1 MNTELRMI
9 TDEEKEDMA
18 RIEELRYLF
27 SLLED
32 DIEENTYQD
41 NRTTFKTLR
50 GLEELEN
57 GMTRAMSRI
66 RQVTDA
72 IIERKD
78 VKAQFQLISQ
88 LINRKKLDERE
99 RTKQIS
105 NRLKR
110 EATVFQLI
118 KYSNHLVS
126 IFPILQTM
134 NYIEA

>member
-1 MNTELRMI
+1 MNAELNTIEQKETEAPLQ
-9 TDEEKEDMA
+9 ELGYLYA
-18 RIEELRYLF
+18 LIEEDRK
-27 SLLED
+27 D
-32 DIEENTYQD
+32 DKQSNET
-41 NRTTFKTLR
+41 RMRVLR
-50 GLEELEN
+50 GL
-57 GMTRAMSRI
+57 
-66 RQVTDA
+66 DA
-72 IIERKD
+72 ISRLIEAIITK
-78 VKAQFQLISQ
+78 VEFKAHFESISQ

-126 IFPILQTM
+126 LFPILQTM

>member
-1 MNTELRMI
+1 MNAELNTIEQKETEAPLQ
-9 TDEEKEDMA
+9 ELGYLFA
-18 RIEELRYLF
+18 LIEEDRK
-27 SLLED
+27 D
-32 DIEENTYQD
+32 DKQSNETSM
-41 NRTTFKTLR
+41 RVLR
-50 GLEELEN
+50 GL
-57 GMTRAMSRI
+57 
-66 RQVTDA
+66 DA
-72 IIERKD
+72 ISRLIEAIITK
-78 VKAQFQLISQ
+78 VEFKAHFESISQ

-126 IFPILQTM
+126 LFPIPQTM

>member
-1 MNTELRMI
+1 MNAELNTIEQKETEAPLQ
-9 TDEEKEDMA
+9 ELGYLYA
-18 RIEELRYLF
+18 LIEEDRK
-27 SLLED
+27 
-32 DIEENTYQD
+32 D
-41 NRTTFKTLR
+41 NKQSNETRMRVLR
-50 GLEELEN
+50 GL
-57 GMTRAMSRI
+57 
-66 RQVTDA
+66 DA
-72 IIERKD
+72 ISRLIEAIITK
-78 VKAQFQLISQ
+78 VEFKAHFESISQ

-126 IFPILQTM
+126 LFPILQTM

>member
-1 MNTELRMI
+1 MNAELNTIEQKETEAPLQ
-9 TDEEKEDMA
+9 ELGYLFA
-18 RIEELRYLF
+18 LIEEDRK
-27 SLLED
+27 D
-32 DIEENTYQD
+32 DKQSNETSM
-41 NRTTFKTLR
+41 RVLR
-50 GLEELEN
+50 GL
-57 GMTRAMSRI
+57 
-66 RQVTDA
+66 DA
-72 IIERKD
+72 ISRLIEAIITK
-78 VKAQFQLISQ
+78 VEFKAHFESISQ

-126 IFPILQTM
+126 LFPILQTM

>member
-1 MNTELRMI
+1 MNAELNTIEQKETEAPLQ
-9 TDEEKEDMA
+9 ELGYLYA
-18 RIEELRYLF
+18 LIEEDRK
-27 SLLED
+27 D
-32 DIEENTYQD
+32 DKQSHETKM
-41 NRTTFKTLR
+41 RVLR
-50 GLEELEN
+50 GL
-57 GMTRAMSRI
+57 
-66 RQVTDA
+66 DA
-72 IIERKD
+72 ISRLIEAIITK
-78 VKAQFQLISQ
+78 VEFKAHFESISQ

-126 IFPILQTM
+126 LFPILQTM